1 MEENDKETAL
11 LKRACKFLGFRLI
24 WRRSY
29 FKIYDAEGREYK
41 RCSSMNDFILADGIA
56 GIRTVEE
63 FLGTEMFEHYQFSPF
78 TLTAGRL
85 KIVENSFYGM
95 SREQLEIRLA
105 LEGGGE
111 A

>member
-1 MEENDKETAL
+1 MEENEDIAL

-24 WRRSY
+24 WRRNY
-29 FKIYDAEGREYK
+29 FKIYDAEGKEYK
-41 RCSSMNDFILADGIA
+41 RCPSIDDFILADGIA

-63 FLGTEMFEHYQFSPF
+63 FLETEMFEHYRFLPF
-78 TLTAGRL
+78 EVGDGRL
-85 KIVENSFYGM
+85 KIVENPFWKM

-105 LEGGGE
+105 LEGEGGE

>member
-1 MEENDKETAL
+1 MEENEDTVL

-24 WRRSY
+24 WRRNY

-41 RCSSMNDFILADGIA
+41 RYSNMDDFICVDGTA

-63 FLGTEMFEHYQFSPF
+63 FLETEMFEHYRFSPF
-78 TLTAGRL
+78 EVGDGRL
-85 KIVENSFYGM
+85 KVVENSFYGM

-105 LEGGGE
+105 LEGE